1 MTQAVVTP
9 VCYTTFEEIED
20 GIDLTEAELLFCPQE
35 PEPEVHSTTFLV
47 EPL

>member
-1 MTQAVVTP
+1 MTQAVVVP

-35 PEPEVHSTTFLV
+35 PDSVVRVTLFLM

>member
-1 MTQAVVTP
+1 MTQAVVIP

-35 PEPEVHSTTFLV
+35 PEVHSTTFLV